1 MRGECLGYYPSHH
14 RLDHMY
20 HCLVIDDA
28 GTPHLNTLCSDHLSQ
43 ESRLLG
49 LTVITTQEMA
59 FETFQQNIRS
69 VVCDDAT
76 FCFAKV
82 RQLLLS
88 ILQHSSYHCETEII
102 SCQRESYLFILSWA
116 AKSAV
121 SMGPSLAT
129 LKESLD
135 RIALVFLSTG
145 QSGVLHLLK
154 EWNAFRHCSLPPKQ
168 PNSPTLSETA
178 PEPVTTVSPS
188 SISIS
193 ISNSNKEEKED
204 EEEEEEEES
213 ASSTFVSNDD
223 YLGWES
229 VELSADVRIH
239 CERTLEDALQDSCI
253 MSAALLMG
261 PRLIAGFPSWHEDQI
276 PPSSSVTT
284 SSGSAHSESVGSV
297 SFNPLRSRSSSSN
310 HAARGAKEESTPSLA
325 ASASASA
332 SSARTLPARG
342 SGHPICAPAL
352 LTHRTDGSFPAIAG
366 MWRQIC
372 AFTHRQENS
381 GSSPV
386 SKTQRGNQ
394 SLEHSANQLSVHSQE
409 ECDPA
414 DGNASWYS
422 SNESQHTESFHDFS
436 NDTAEKVKVKDRNED
451 RNGES
456 ASASDNDPSALMET
470 LDLHPVGSFYL
481 PAETSGMSQF
491 REHVRANLNAS
502 FGSSVRTPP
511 DSEVLEK
518 ETETEKEKEKEKEK
532 EEIDQDDMDDTD
544 DTDRELGENEH
555 DHASSVSPLAMPLQP
570 PESCQCLW
578 HVAGRRGYIIAL
590 PASFAPGWIY
600 AILKSDSSIEAIE
613 AMETLR
619 ESVCATLSDVLAYVC
634 VRSQTHLRIRDFA
647 LHIPGLFWFVLVD
660 RLTAR
665 LVIPTGDNS
674 RIQRQMI
681 ARLNAYRLNLKQS
694 SARFTLQRDSTCS
707 LSSSIWQEDN
717 DNLSSSSPS
726 QEASTAAATV
736 AYPFS
741 STHPSATNSIRYELH
756 LALHPSMG
764 YAAVLVM
771 HGKLWEL
778 LKDYRESSPL

>member
-1 MRGECLGYYPSHH
+1 
-14 RLDHMY
+14 
-20 HCLVIDDA
+20 
-28 GTPHLNTLCSDHLSQ
+28 
-43 ESRLLG
+43 
-49 LTVITTQEMA
+49 
-59 FETFQQNIRS
+59 
-69 VVCDDAT
+69 
-76 FCFAKV
+76 
-82 RQLLLS
+82 
-88 ILQHSSYHCETEII
+88 
-102 SCQRESYLFILSWA
+102 LFILSWA

-121 SMGPSLAT
+121 SIGPSLAT

-178 PEPVTTVSPS
+178 PEPVTTASPL
-188 SISIS
+188 SIS
-193 ISNSNKEEKED
+193 ISNSISNKEEK
-204 EEEEEEEES
+204 EEEEEEEEENT
-213 ASSTFVSNDD
+213 SSTFVSNDD

-276 PPSSSVTT
+276 PPSSSSAGTT
-284 SSGSAHSESVGSV
+284 STGNGAHSESVGSV
-297 SFNPLRSRSSSSN
+297 SFNPLRSRSSN
-310 HAARGAKEESTPSLA
+310 HAARGAKEGSTPSLA
-325 ASASASA
+325 AS
-332 SSARTLPARG
+332 SSAPRLSP
-342 SGHPICAPAL
+342 PIRAPL

-372 AFTHRQENS
+372 AFTQPQEQENS
-381 GSSPV
+381 SSSSPV
-386 SKTQRGNQ
+386 SKSGTQSGTQ
-394 SLEHSANQLSVHSQE
+394 SGSQSQSQSPEHSANPLSVHSQE

-436 NDTAEKVKVKDRNED
+436 NDTAAEKEKVKDKDR
-451 RNGES
+451 ES
-456 ASASDNDPSALMET
+456 VSVSVSASDNDPSAMMEN

-491 REHVRANLNAS
+491 REHVRANLNGS
-502 FGSSVRTPP
+502 FESSGVRTPP
-511 DSEVLEK
+511 DTEALEK
-518 ETETEKEKEKEKEK
+518 EEEEEK
-532 EEIDQDDMDDTD
+532 DQDDTD
-544 DTDRELGENEH
+544 DTDRDIGGENDH
-555 DHASSVSPLAMPLQP
+555 DHDHGSSASPSAMPAMPLSQP
-570 PESCQCLW
+570 AESSCQCLW
-578 HVAGRRGYIIAL
+578 HVAGRSGYIIAL

-600 AILKSDSSIEAIE
+600 AILKSDSSLQAIQ

-619 ESVCATLSDVLAYVC
+619 ESLCATLSDVLAYVC

-674 RIQRQMI
+674 LLLQRQMI
-681 ARLNAYRLNLKQS
+681 TRLNAYRLNLKHS

-717 DNLSSSSPS
+717 DHLSSSSSS
-726 QEASTAAATV
+726 QEAASAASAAATAATV

-741 STHPSATNSIRYELH
+741 PTHPSATNSIRYELH

-778 LKDYRESSPL
+778 LKDYRESSPG